1 MNNQFWW
8 HLSRASGIVTW
19 GFLIASALW
28 GILLATRV
36 LKPYDRP
43 AWLLDL
49 HSWLGTITI
58 FGTALHLAALV
69 GDSYVHF
76 GTADLFVPFATSWKP
91 LAVAWGII
99 AMYLLVVVQV
109 TSWTMKKIPKS
120 LWRTLHM
127 LSYGLFVTVS
137 IHAFSAGTDRANHF
151 FQAVRCRDHH
161 RDGGG
166 DGHSGVVR
174 GQTAN
179 PSGHRV
185 WRARRFTNTK
195 RAAAATIARMTIH

>member
-99 AMYLLVVVQV
+99 AMYLLIVVQV

-120 LWRTLHM
+120 LWRMLHM

-151 FQAVRCRDHH
+151 FQAFGVAIITVMVGATAIRVLYAGKPRTRQVIGSGARDASPT
-161 RDGGG
+161 R
-166 DGHSGVVR
+166 SVLPPPR
-174 GQTAN
+174 
-179 PSGHRV
+179 SR
-185 WRARRFTNTK
+185 
-195 RAAAATIARMTIH
+195 